1 MIYHLSPRGVMACV
15 LANGSLSSQTSNEGE
30 IRKQLVEN
38 DLVDCIVG
46 LPKQL
51 FYNTGIPACIW
62 FISRKRAGNGD
73 RKRTGEILFI
83 DTGETGFM
91 EDRTHRAFADDD
103 IQKIANTYHGW
114 RNKGGKYEDVKGFS
128 KSATLEEI
136 QKNNYVLTPGRY
148 VGIADEEDDGIPFE
162 DKITELTEKLKMQIT
177 EEKRLNEKI
186 KESLESIGF
195 EI

>member
-1 MIYHLSPRGVMACV
+1 L
-15 LANGSLSSQTSNEGE
+15 
-30 IRKQLVEN
+30 EN